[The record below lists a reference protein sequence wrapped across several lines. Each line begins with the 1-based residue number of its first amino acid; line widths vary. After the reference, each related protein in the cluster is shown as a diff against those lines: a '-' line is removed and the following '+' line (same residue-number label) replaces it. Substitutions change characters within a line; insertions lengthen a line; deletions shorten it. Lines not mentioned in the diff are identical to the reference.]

1 MAINILKIILMTTL
15 LIGCEEN
22 AGGKQTEVENSKQL
36 KEEVMKELV
45 NQLKPKDTLFIVTSR
60 ILGVCGND
68 ERYDG
73 VTTPQEKLEENK
85 YIREN
90 PYYVDVQKDYLEKY
104 VVGKSVVITGSA
116 FDNEF
121 SSTLVSFNNDSLK
134 VKKNVY
140 DIQFTD
146 VKKDTVTVSGFDF
159 INNKNALQFK
169 MVLRNSRWKVL
180 LET

>member
-1 MAINILKIILMTTL
+1 MTIKILQVILTINL
-15 LIGCEEN
+15 LISCEKK
-22 AGGKQTEVENSKQL
+22 ALGKQIEVEGPKQL
-36 KEEVMKELV
+36 KEAAVKEFV
-45 NQLKPKDTLFIVTSR
+45 NQLKPKDTLFLVTSR
-60 ILGVCGND
+60 MLGICGND

-73 VTTPQEKLEENK
+73 ITTPQEKLEEKN
-85 YIREN
+85 YIQDN
-90 PYYVDVQKDYLEKY
+90 PYYVDVEKDYLEKY
-104 VVGKSVVITGSA
+104 VVGKSVVITGGA

-169 MVLRNSRWKVL
+169 MVLQNSRWKVF
-180 LET
+180 

>member
-1 MAINILKIILMTTL
+1 MAVKILQIILMTNL
-15 LIGCEEN
+15 LIGCEKN

-36 KEEVMKELV
+36 KEEAIKEFV
-45 NQLKPKDTLFIVTSR
+45 SQLKPKDTLFIVTSR
-60 ILGVCGND
+60 MLGVCGND

-73 VTTPQEKLEENK
+73 NTTVQEKLEEKK

-90 PYYVDVQKDYLEKY
+90 PYYVDADKGYLEKY
-104 VVGKSVVITGSA
+104 AVGKSVVITGSA

-121 SSTLVSFNNDSLK
+121 SSNLITFNNDSLK

-140 DIQFTD
+140 DIQFSD
-146 VKKDTVTVSGFDF
+146 VRKDTVTVSGFDF

-180 LET
+180 